1 MRMADM
7 IKSKRNSA
15 LDYHRKNHKK
25 VIKTIAQAA
34 ILLTLSI
41 VLFRVI
47 FIVEHY
53 KEPDKSAWTNHNGF
67 IALSYFGVDRS
78 GSPKLVAK
86 KQLDQQL
93 KILHDQGYITISQ
106 QDVIDFYQ
114 KGQAL
119 PDKALFL
126 SFEDGRNDSSLFA
139 QPLLE
144 KYNFKATF
152 LSYANK
158 MGNRDRKFLQPKDM
172 LKMMKTGYWELGSNG
187 YRLSYINI
195 VDKAGNYVGVKTEN
209 QLRDKRN
216 VEYYNHYLMDFIRDE
231 NMIPLENRQ
240 EMESRISKDYQ
251 LMEDVYTDR
260 LGFVPNVYMIMHA
273 NALHEGMNRL
283 VSDINEDNIQR
294 LFKMHFNRE
303 GHMYNDRKQ
312 SLYDLTRVQPE
323 PYWYTNHLLMKMKK
337 DSGQDVQF
345 IHGNDKRA
353 EKWTELSGA
362 VEFIDS
368 RIVLTS
374 PAGEE
379 GKIYLNDS
387 DQGQD
392 IKLTTKLTGNVV
404 GKQSI
409 YLRYNQKKDSYI
421 RVTLDNNAIYV
432 DQKKQGH
439 AIERLFTHT
448 LDPVQ
453 WNAEDLTF
461 DKATVYS
468 QAQTPGGSSYL
479 EEEYPVNIANTRS
492 LGLIV
497 QGDRLDVSVDKQVL
511 LNQQII
517 DSSVAIGGVALGSQ
531 FNEQNKK
538 DDIYDGV
545 FDDLRIE
552 SLQAQGPSLV
562 KFSSKPTG
570 LKEVIS
576 QIQKAMSTSIDW
588 VIDTF

>member
-1 MRMADM
+1 MVKR
-7 IKSKRNSA
+7 KRNSA
-15 LDYHRKNHKK
+15 LDYRRKDRMKM
-25 VIKTIAQAA
+25 IKTILQAA
-34 ILLTLSI
+34 ILLTLII

-47 FIVEHY
+47 VNVEHY
-53 KEPDKSAWTNHNGF
+53 KEPDKSAWTNHDGF

-78 GSPKLVAK
+78 GSSKLVAK

-93 KILHDQGYITISQ
+93 KVLHDQGYITISQ
-106 QDVIDFYQ
+106 QDVIDFYL

-119 PDKALFL
+119 PEKALFL

-144 KYNFKATF
+144 EYNFKATF

-158 MGNRDRKFLQPKDM
+158 MGNSDRKFLQPKDM

-195 VDKAGNYVGVKTEN
+195 FDKAGNYVGAKTEN

-231 NMIPLENRQ
+231 HMIPLENRQ
-240 EMESRISKDYQ
+240 EMESRINEDYK
-251 LMEDVYTDR
+251 LMEDVYTDT
-260 LGFVPNVYMIMHA
+260 LGFVPDVYMIMHA

-283 VSDINEDNIQR
+283 VSDANEANIQR

-303 GHMYNDRKQ
+303 GNMYNDREQ

-337 DSGQDVQF
+337 DSEQDVQF
-345 IHGNDKRA
+345 IRGNETHAK
-353 EKWTELSGA
+353 KWTELSGA
-362 VEFIDS
+362 AEFNDN
-368 RIVLTS
+368 RIALTS
-374 PAGEE
+374 PPGEE
-379 GKIYLNDS
+379 GKIYLNGS
-387 DQGQD
+387 DQGED

-409 YLRYNQKKDSYI
+409 YLRYDQKKDAYI
-421 RVTLDNNAIYV
+421 RVTLDNNVIYV
-432 DQKKQGH
+432 DQKKPGLAVEQ
-439 AIERLFTHT
+439 LFTHT

-453 WNAEDLTF
+453 WNAEDLSL

-468 QAQTPGGSSYL
+468 QTQISDDVSSS
-479 EEEYPVNIANTRS
+479 EEEYPVNIRNTRS
-492 LGLIV
+492 LEIIV

-517 DSSVAIGGVALGSQ
+517 DSSVIKGGVALGSQ
-531 FNEQNKK
+531 FHEQNTK

-552 SLQAQGPSLV
+552 SLQAQGPSSVL
-562 KFSSKPTG
+562 FNSKPTG
-570 LKEVIS
+570 LKRIIS
-576 QIQKAMSTSIDW
+576 HIQKAVSTSIDW
-588 VIDTF
+588 AIDTF